1 MFDGKIYMLPTDVT
15 GEVLIY
21 NSELIPEPPKTWDE
35 YLDVAKKF
43 TKSITPDSPTDYGTA
58 FGGRPSIASESWSI
72 HLWSQGGDILDENN
86 QVIVDSP
93 TAIES
98 FKWWV
103 DAMRTQGIAPPDVTS
118 WAYPEKN
125 VALQEI
131 RIPMASHFQAGL
143 PVLNDCAQSPKVCGK
158 MKLAPNPAGPAGS
171 FTFVQTLG
179 LLLNSQS
186 KNKDAAADFAFW
198 VVSPEGAKIFTEAG
212 GTSPRISVFTD
223 PEIAASRGAWWNDY
237 AEALGSGHGTIRDP
251 NASQLL
257 EALNAQISAAYA
269 GQISPEDALKQAAQD
284 MREILGQ

>member
-1 MFDGKIYMLPTDVT
+1 
-15 GEVLIY
+15 
-21 NSELIPEPPKTWDE
+21 
-35 YLDVAKKF
+35 
-43 TKSITPDSPTDYGTA
+43 
-58 FGGRPSIASESWSI
+58 
-72 HLWSQGGDILDENN
+72 
-86 QVIVDSP
+86 
-93 TAIES
+93 
-98 FKWWV
+98 
-103 DAMRTQGIAPPDVTS
+103 
-118 WAYPEKN
+118 
-125 VALQEI
+125 
-131 RIPMASHFQAGL
+131 
-143 PVLNDCAQSPKVCGK
+143 
-158 MKLAPNPAGPAGS
+158 MKLAPNPAGSAGS

-237 AEALGSGHGTIRDP
+237 AEALKSGHGTIRDP